1 MMVKVCGIT
10 NQADADAAAGAGA
23 LGFNFYRPSPRYVDP
38 ESAAAIVTPAGVLR
52 VGVFVNE
59 PRAVEIAWQARLDV
73 IQLHGDEQAA
83 PAGFPVWKAFRVTSD
98 FSMDR
103 LTFPAEAFLLDAP
116 GELYGGSGHTFDW
129 TRAKGA
135 ADWTRAKGAA
145 DWSRAKGAA
154 DWSRAKGAADWS
166 RAKGAERKILLAG
179 GLGPDNVQQAIATAR
194 PWGVDACSR
203 LELRPGIKDH
213 AKVARFIELALT
225 A

>member
-23 LGFNFYRPSPRYVDP
+23 IGFNFYGPSPRYLSP
-38 ESAAAIVTPAGVLR
+38 GAAGEIATAAGVLR

-59 PRAVEIAWQARLDV
+59 PRAGKMAREARLDV
-73 IQLHGDEQAA
+73 VQLHGDEQVG
-83 PAGFPVWKAFRVTSD
+83 PDGFRIWKAYRVTD
-98 FSMDR
+98 EFSMEK
-103 LTFPAEAFLLDAP
+103 LSFQAEAFLLDAP
-116 GELYGGSGHTFDW
+116 SELYGGSGQMFDW

-135 ADWTRAKGAA
+135 ARQ
-145 DWSRAKGAA
+145 
-154 DWSRAKGAADWS
+154 
-166 RAKGAERKILLAG
+166 ILLAG
-179 GLGPDNVQQAIATAR
+179 GLGPENVQEAIRAAR

-213 AKVARFIELALT
+213 ARVARFIELALT

>member
-23 LGFNFYRPSPRYVDP
+23 LGFNFYAKSPRYVSP
-38 ESAAAIVTPAGVLR
+38 EAAAQILTPEGVLR

-59 PRAVEIAWQARLDV
+59 PRAAEIARQARLDV
-73 IQLHGDEQAA
+73 IQLHGDEETA
-83 PAGFPVWKAFRVTSD
+83 PEGFPIWKAFRVASD

-103 LTFPAEAFLLDAP
+103 LTFPAEAFLLDTP
-116 GELYGGSGHTFDW
+116 SDLYGGSGQPFDW
-129 TRAKGA
+129 SLAKGS
-135 ADWTRAKGAA
+135 D
-145 DWSRAKGAA
+145 
-154 DWSRAKGAADWS
+154 
-166 RAKGAERKILLAG
+166 RKILLAG

-203 LELRPGIKDH
+203 LESEPGIKDH
-213 AKVARFIELALT
+213 EKVARFIQLALT

>member
-10 NQADADAAAGAGA
+10 NQADADAAAGVGA

-59 PRAVEIAWQARLDV
+59 PRAVEIARQARLDV

-145 DWSRAKGAA
+145 DWSRAKGA
-154 DWSRAKGAADWS
+154 
-166 RAKGAERKILLAG
+166 ERKILLAG

>member
-38 ESAAAIVTPAGVLR
+38 EAAAAIVTPAGVLR

-59 PRAVEIAWQARLDV
+59 PRAVEIARQARLDV

-116 GELYGGSGHTFDW
+116 GDLYGGSGQTF
-129 TRAKGA
+129 
-135 ADWTRAKGAA
+135 
-145 DWSRAKGAA
+145 DWSRAKGA
-154 DWSRAKGAADWS
+154 DDWS

>member
-59 PRAVEIAWQARLDV
+59 PRAVEIARQARLDV

-103 LTFPAEAFLLDAP
+103 LTFPAEAFVLDAP
-116 GELYGGSGHTFDW
+116 GELYGGSGHTF
-129 TRAKGA
+129 
-135 ADWTRAKGAA
+135 
-145 DWSRAKGAA
+145 
-154 DWSRAKGAADWS
+154 DWS

>member
-59 PRAVEIAWQARLDV
+59 PRAVEIARQARLDV

-129 TRAKGA
+129 SRAKGA
-135 ADWTRAKGAA
+135 ADWT
-145 DWSRAKGAA
+145 
-154 DWSRAKGAADWS
+154 RAKGAADWS

>member
-38 ESAAAIVTPAGVLR
+38 EAAAAIATPAGMLR

-59 PRAVEIAWQARLDV
+59 PRAVEIARQARLDV

-98 FSMDR
+98 FSIDR
-103 LTFPAEAFLLDAP
+103 LTFPAEAYLLDAP
-116 GELYGGSGHTFDW
+116 GDLYGGSGHSF
-129 TRAKGA
+129 
-135 ADWTRAKGAA
+135 
-145 DWSRAKGAA
+145 DWSRAKG
-154 DWSRAKGAADWS
+154 DWS

>member
-38 ESAAAIVTPAGVLR
+38 EAAAAIATPAGMLR

-59 PRAVEIAWQARLDV
+59 PRAVEIARQARLDV

-98 FSMDR
+98 FSIDR
-103 LTFPAEAFLLDAP
+103 LTFPAEAYLLDAP
-116 GELYGGSGHTFDW
+116 GDLYGGSGHSF
-129 TRAKGA
+129 
-135 ADWTRAKGAA
+135 
-145 DWSRAKGAA
+145 DWSRAKG
-154 DWSRAKGAADWS
+154 DWS

-179 GLGPDNVQQAIATAR
+179 GLGPDNVQQAIVMAR

>member
-59 PRAVEIAWQARLDV
+59 PRAVEIARQARLDV

-145 DWSRAKGAA
+145 DWSRAKGA
-154 DWSRAKGAADWS
+154 
-166 RAKGAERKILLAG
+166 ERKILLAG

>member
-59 PRAVEIAWQARLDV
+59 PRAVEIARQARLDV

-135 ADWTRAKGAA
+135 ADW
-145 DWSRAKGAA
+145 
-154 DWSRAKGAADWS
+154 S

>member
-38 ESAAAIVTPAGVLR
+38 EAAAAIATPAGMLR

-59 PRAVEIAWQARLDV
+59 PRAVEIARQARLDV

-135 ADWTRAKGAA
+135 ADW
-145 DWSRAKGAA
+145 
-154 DWSRAKGAADWS
+154 S

>member
-59 PRAVEIAWQARLDV
+59 PRAVEIARQARLDV

-145 DWSRAKGAA
+145 DWSRAKGA
-154 DWSRAKGAADWS
+154 
-166 RAKGAERKILLAG
+166 ERKILLAG

-213 AKVARFIELALT
+213 TKVARFIELALT

>member
-59 PRAVEIAWQARLDV
+59 PRAVEIARQARLDV

-135 ADWTRAKGAA
+135 ADW
-145 DWSRAKGAA
+145 SRAKGE
-154 DWSRAKGAADWS
+154 ADWS